1 MFRVDILTFD
11 LDGQR
16 YGFPA
21 DSVVQ
26 VVQMVAISP
35 LPGAPEIVEGIVNV
49 RGTIVPVFDL
59 RARFALP
66 PRPIDPGQH
75 LVILATGTRQSAVRV
90 DAAED
95 FISIPDAEI
104 AGRNVLAGSGVG
116 AEGTRHVAG
125 VAATADGTTIIY
137 DLSAFLSL
145 DESATLDHA
154 LAPSG
159 V

>member
-1 MFRVDILTFD
+1 VFGVDILTFD

-35 LPGAPEIVEGIVNV
+35 LPGAPEVVEGVVNV
-49 RGTIVPVFDL
+49 RGSIVPVFDL
-59 RARFALP
+59 RARLALP
-66 PRPIDPGQH
+66 PRPIDPTQH
-75 LVILATGTRQSAVRV
+75 LVILATGTRSSAVRV
-90 DAAED
+90 DAAQD
-95 FISIPDAEI
+95 LVSIPDDAI
-104 AGRNVLAGSGVG
+104 AGATTLAATGIG
-116 AEGTRHVAG
+116 AKAARHVAG

-154 LAPSG
+154 LAPTG